1 VPGAALVGRDVKVF
15 WPMEGDWFK
24 GTITQYREQDAQHH
38 GKHTTAG
45 PSQHTLARHRLCR
58 THL

>member
-1 VPGAALVGRDVKVF
+1 VKVF

-45 PSQHTLARHRLCR
+45 PFQHTLTRHTRSVSSTVC
-58 THL
+58 